1 MAFLSNNLYLDG
13 LCLLALVVYS
23 SRSVCFG
30 VKGLEV
36 ETSLAV
42 RFEDSLEAEP
52 TSSIMPEQMEALAS
66 DMICLE
72 GKLFLFSSTPSYP
85 LSSYWSCFISLQTG
99 FQRLDLGSQV
109 GPTTDSLLT
118 AANQTWGRSKHDESL
133 ASRSNCK

>member
-1 MAFLSNNLYLDG
+1 MAILSNNLYLDG

-72 GKLFLFSSTPSYP
+72 GKLLFFSPSPSYP
-85 LSSYWSCFISLQTG
+85 LSSYWSFSFISLQTD

-109 GPTTDSLLT
+109 GSTTDSLLT
-118 AANQTWGRSKHDESL
+118 TAYPTRGKP
-133 ASRSNCK
+133 